1 LPGKVQ
7 IGFTPKNQEFASDFR
22 GRGSFRKPFVSR
34 ILNDPE
40 HSARIPVVT
49 HSPFRFSIAFVAAAL
64 ASAVAMPAL
73 AQDRGMA
80 PEARPIM
87 PQGAR
92 NDGGRSLSEA
102 IRRVQRST
110 GGQILGAERVPF
122 DGRNINRV
130 KYLDD
135 RGRVRYMD
143 DTTPDASGPRVPRP
157 SEMSDGPLPPRGDHR

>member
-1 LPGKVQ
+1 M
-7 IGFTPKNQEFASDFR
+7 
-22 GRGSFRKPFVSR
+22 SFRTLR
-34 ILNDPE
+34 L
-40 HSARIPVVT
+40 H
-49 HSPFRFSIAFVAAAL
+49 IAAVIAVAAV
-64 ASAVAMPAL
+64 AVAVQAQ

-80 PEARPIM
+80 PEARTIM
-87 PQGAR
+87 PQAAR
-92 NDGGRSLSEA
+92 GDGGRSLSEA

-143 DTTPDASGPRVPRP
+143 DPSPEQAPPRAPRGAEPDPGQ
-157 SEMSDGPLPPRGDHR
+157 PPRGDNP